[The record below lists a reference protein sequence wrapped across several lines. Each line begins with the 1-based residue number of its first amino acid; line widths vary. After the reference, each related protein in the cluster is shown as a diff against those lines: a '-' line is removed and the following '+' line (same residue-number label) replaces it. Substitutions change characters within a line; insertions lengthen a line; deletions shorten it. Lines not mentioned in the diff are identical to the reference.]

1 MKMRQQIETASRT
14 IRSASKFLFAHQKAF
29 RLNRRGGVAVIFA
42 LSSMVLL
49 GLAGGGI
56 DYARLSYRR
65 AQLQTAT
72 DVGTLAGGNMLKLA
86 QTTTDTQSVR
96 GVTEQ
101 AIRDN
106 AKPTS
111 SAPFTV
117 QVSISND
124 GTSVTAQ
131 TQEIFPLAFG
141 KIFGV
146 PSATINVSARSSL
159 VGKTRLCVLALDPSS
174 DGTLTAQDQASMT
187 ASQCSVYSDSAS
199 TTGVT
204 LQNQATILAA
214 SICSAGGNSVST
226 SNPPQPGPKSGCPSL
241 KDPLAVIA
249 PPSSFGCTYTNTV
262 VTTSK
267 TLQPGTYCNGLKV
280 TQGATAT
287 LAQGVYIIDTGPLT
301 VDANATLTGSYVGIY
316 LKSQQ
321 TTLNLTAA
329 STINLTAPKSGPMSG
344 LLFYED
350 PTAPLLREHKISSN
364 GAHQLLGTI
373 YMPRGKLTVDSH
385 GAVADQ
391 SAYTVIVSRQ
401 LKVASSAS
409 LTMNAMY
416 SASDVPVPSG
426 VGNIGGRLLL
436 TQ

>member
-1 MKMRQQIETASRT
+1 MMKLGVAHHPLGVALRKLA
-14 IRSASKFLFAHQKAF
+14 IRSRAF
-29 RLNRRGGVAVIFA
+29 RGERCGGVVVIFA
-42 LSSMVLL
+42 LSSMVLV
-49 GLAGGGI
+49 GLVGGGI
-56 DYARLSYRR
+56 DYARLAYRR
-65 AQLQTAT
+65 TQLQTAT

-86 QTTTDTQSVR
+86 QTTTDRQSIS

-101 AIRDN
+101 AIRNN
-106 AKPTS
+106 AKPTTS
-111 SAPFTV
+111 VPFAV
-117 QVSISND
+117 QVSISDD

-146 PSATINVSARSSL
+146 PSATINVGARSSL

-174 DGTLTAQDQASMT
+174 DGTLTAQDQASVT

-199 TTGVT
+199 PSGVT
-204 LQNQATILAA
+204 LQNQATILAT
-214 SICSAGGNSVST
+214 SICSAGGSAVST
-226 SNPPQPGPKSGCPSL
+226 SNSPQPGPKSGCPSL

-249 PPSSFGCTYTNTV
+249 PPSSSGCTYTNTV
-262 VTTSK
+262 VTTSR
-267 TLQPGTYCNGLKV
+267 TLSPGTYCNGLKV
-280 TQGATAT
+280 TSGATAT
-287 LAQGVYIIDTGPLT
+287 LSQGVYIIDTGPLT
-301 VDANATLTGSYVGIY
+301 VDGNATLTGSYVGIY
-316 LKSQQ
+316 LKNQQ

-329 STINLTAPKSGPMSG
+329 STIDLTAPKDGPMSG

-350 PTAPLLREHKISSN
+350 PTAPLLREHRISSN

-401 LKVASSAS
+401 LKVASSAN

>member
-1 MKMRQQIETASRT
+1 MKLGVAHHPLVVALRKLATRSR
-14 IRSASKFLFAHQKAF
+14 AF
-29 RLNRRGGVAVIFA
+29 RGERCGGVVVIFA
-42 LSSMVLL
+42 LSSMVLV
-49 GLAGGGI
+49 GLVGGGI
-56 DYARLSYRR
+56 DYARLAYRR
-65 AQLQTAT
+65 TQLQTAT

-86 QTTTDTQSVR
+86 QTTTDRQSIS

-106 AKPTS
+106 AKPTTS
-111 SAPFTV
+111 VPFTV
-117 QVSISND
+117 QVSISDD
-124 GTSVTAQ
+124 GTSITAQ

-146 PSATINVSARSSL
+146 PSATINVGARSSL

-174 DGTLTAQDQASMT
+174 DGTLTAQDQASVT
-187 ASQCSVYSDSAS
+187 ASQCSVYSDSVS
-199 TTGVT
+199 TSGVT
-204 LQNQATILAA
+204 LQNQATILAT
-214 SICSAGGNSVST
+214 SICSAGGNAVST
-226 SNPPQPGPKSGCPSL
+226 SNSPQPGPKSGCPGL

-249 PPSSFGCTYTNTV
+249 PPSSSGCTYTHTV

-280 TQGATAT
+280 TSGATAT
-287 LAQGVYIIDTGPLT
+287 LSQGVYIIDTGPLT
-301 VDANATLTGSYVGIY
+301 VDGNATLTGSYVGIY
-316 LKSQQ
+316 LKNQQ

-329 STINLTAPKSGPMSG
+329 STIDLTAPKSGPMSG

-401 LKVASSAS
+401 LKVASSAN

>member
-249 PPSSFGCTYTNTV
+249 PPSSSGCTYTNTV

>member
-65 AQLQTAT
+65 AQLHTAT

-249 PPSSFGCTYTNTV
+249 PPSSSGCTYTNTV

>member
-1 MKMRQQIETASRT
+1 MRRHNWPMFQACRTVSQTA
-14 IRSASKFLFAHQKAF
+14 ASLLKAF
-29 RLNRRGGVAVIFA
+29 RPDNRGGVAVIFG
-42 LSSMVLL
+42 LSSIVLF

-72 DVGTLAGGNMLKLA
+72 DVGTLTGGNMLKLA
-86 QTTTDTQSVR
+86 QTTTDTQSVS
-96 GVTEQ
+96 GVTTQ

-106 AKPTS
+106 AKPV
-111 SAPFTV
+111 AGVPFTV
-117 QVSISND
+117 QVRVSDD

-131 TQEIFPLAFG
+131 TQEIFPLPFG
-141 KIFGV
+141 RIIGV
-146 PSATINVSARSSL
+146 PSATITVSAQSKL
-159 VGKTRLCVLALDPSS
+159 VGKTRLCVLALDPTSN
-174 DGTLTAQDQASMT
+174 GTLTAQDQASVT

-199 TTGVT
+199 TSGVT
-204 LQNQATILAA
+204 LQNQATILAT

-249 PPSSFGCTYTNTV
+249 PPTSSGCTYTNTV
-262 VTTSK
+262 VTTSQ
-267 TLQPGTYCNGLKV
+267 TLYPGTYCNGLKI
-280 TQGATAT
+280 TKGATAT
-287 LAQGVYIIDTGPLT
+287 LSPGVYVIDTGPLT

-329 STINLTAPKSGPMSG
+329 STINLTAPRDGPMSG

-364 GAHQLLGTI
+364 GARQLLGTI

-401 LKVASSAS
+401 LKVASSAN

-426 VGNIGGRLLL
+426 VGNISGRLLL
-436 TQ
+436 AQ

>member
-1 MKMRQQIETASRT
+1 MRRQNWTGLRT
-14 IRSASKFLFAHQKAF
+14 IRTAQRRVPARLTAF
-29 RLNRRGGVAVIFA
+29 GPDNRGGVAVIFA
-42 LSSMVLL
+42 LSSTVLI

-65 AQLQTAT
+65 TQLQTAT

-86 QTTTDTQSVR
+86 QTTADTQSVS

-106 AKPTS
+106 AKRTGG
-111 SAPFTV
+111 APFSV
-117 QVSISND
+117 QVRISDD

-131 TQEIFPLAFG
+131 TQENFPLAFG
-141 KIFGV
+141 KIIGV
-146 PSATINVSARSSL
+146 PMATINVRAQSKL

-174 DGTLTAQDQASMT
+174 NGTLITQDQASVT
-187 ASQCSVYSDSAS
+187 ASQCSVYSDSVS
-199 TTGVT
+199 TSGVT
-204 LQNQATILAA
+204 LQNQATILAT
-214 SICSAGGNSVST
+214 SICSVGGNSVST
-226 SNPPQPGPKSGCPSL
+226 SKPPQPGPKSGCPSL

-249 PPSSFGCTYTNTV
+249 PPMASGCTYTNTV
-262 VTTSK
+262 VTTSR
-267 TLQPGTYCNGLKV
+267 TLSPGTYCNGLKV

-287 LAQGVYIIDTGPLT
+287 LSPGVYVIDTGPLT
-301 VDANATLTGSYVGIY
+301 VDGNATLTGSYVGIY

-329 STINLTAPKSGPMSG
+329 STINLTAPRDGPMSG

-364 GAHQLLGTI
+364 GARQLLGTI

-401 LKVASSAS
+401 LKVASSAN

-436 TQ
+436 AQ